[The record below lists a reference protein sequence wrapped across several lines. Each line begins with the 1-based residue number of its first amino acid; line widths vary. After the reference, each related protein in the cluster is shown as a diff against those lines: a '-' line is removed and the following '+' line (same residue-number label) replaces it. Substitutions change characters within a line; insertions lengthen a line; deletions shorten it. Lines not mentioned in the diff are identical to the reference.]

1 VQMFDSDV
9 VCDLNRVSEGLYET
23 IFHVIVALCVVC
35 HIRA

>member
-1 VQMFDSDV
+1 V

-35 HIRA
+35 QYQGLMPRQW